1 MRTIWTALVA
11 LAATLYTAA
20 KILGSAALG
29 AKGFP
34 RIAQEAPR
42 KWAAS
47 LLRAAG
53 VTVEVEGLEHLP
65 PGEPAILVANH
76 ESWFDVFA
84 MVAHLPINY
93 RFVGKIEL
101 TRIPLFGPAWIA
113 CGHIA
118 IDRSDREKAI
128 DSLRRAG
135 EALRR
140 DAAVVVMFPEG
151 TRSTD
156 GSLLPFKKGAF
167 VLALQTGVPV
177 VPVGVRGSRGIMP
190 KGSWRIRPGTIHI
203 AIGPPIPVQGRG
215 EEDRDRLLKEARREV
230 ERLRRPRLESGG
242 AGETSS
248 H

>member
-1 MRTIWTALVA
+1 VRTIWTALVA
-11 LAATLYTAA
+11 LVSTVYTAV
-20 KILGSAALG
+20 KILGAAALG
-29 AKGFP
+29 AKDFP

-47 LLRAAG
+47 LLWAAG
-53 VTVEVEGLEHLP
+53 ATVEVEGLEHLP

-84 MVAHLPINY
+84 MVAYLPINY

-101 TRIPLFGPAWIA
+101 TKIPFFGPAWLA

-118 IDRSDREKAI
+118 IDRSNREKAI
-128 DSLRRAG
+128 ESLRVAG

-177 VPVGVRGSRGIMP
+177 VPVGVGGSREIMP

-203 AIGPPIPVQGRG
+203 AIGPPIEVKGRG
-215 EEDRDRLLKEARREV
+215 EEDRDGLMREARKEV
-230 ERLRRPRLESGG
+230 ERLRSRRLESGE
-242 AGETSS
+242 A
-248 H
+248 

>member
-1 MRTIWTALVA
+1 MRTIWTTLVA
-11 LAATLYTAA
+11 LVSTVYTAV
-20 KILGSAALG
+20 KILGAAAVG
-29 AKGFP
+29 AKDFP

-42 KWAAS
+42 RWADS

-53 VTVEVEGLEHLP
+53 VSVEVEGLENLP
-65 PGEPAILVANH
+65 PGQPAILVANH

-101 TRIPLFGPAWIA
+101 TRIPFFGPAWLA

-118 IDRSDREKAI
+118 IDRSDRGKAI
-128 DSLRRAG
+128 ESLRRAG

-156 GSLLPFKKGAF
+156 GTLLPFKKGAF

-177 VPVGVRGSRGIMP
+177 VPVGVRGSRDIMP

-203 AIGPPIPVQGRG
+203 SIGPPIAVQGRG
-215 EEDRDRLLKEARREV
+215 EEYRDVLMTESRREV
-230 ERLRRPRLESGG
+230 ERLRRPRLE
-242 AGETSS
+242 AGEGEEGPSR
-248 H
+248 

>member
-1 MRTIWTALVA
+1 VRTIWTALVA
-11 LAATLYTAA
+11 LVSTVYTAV
-20 KILGSAALG
+20 KILGAAALG
-29 AKGFP
+29 AKDFP

-47 LLRAAG
+47 LLWAAG
-53 VTVEVEGLEHLP
+53 ATVEVEGLEHLP

-84 MVAHLPINY
+84 MVAYLPINY

-101 TRIPLFGPAWIA
+101 TKIPFFGPAWLA

-118 IDRSDREKAI
+118 IDRSNREKAI
-128 DSLRRAG
+128 ESLRVAG

-177 VPVGVRGSRGIMP
+177 VPVGVGGSREIMP

-203 AIGPPIPVQGRG
+203 AIGPPIEVQGRG
-215 EEDRDRLLKEARREV
+215 EEDRDGLMREARKEV
-230 ERLRRPRLESGG
+230 ERLRSRRLESGE
-242 AGETSS
+242 A
-248 H
+248 